1 MTYLNFQL
9 QPDLQQMKKWT
20 EKNMKRKNNTVN
32 INFVR
37 REEVKLFFDI
47 LKRARQVYEVQ

>member
-1 MTYLNFQL
+1 MTYLNFQF

-20 EKNMKRKNNTVN
+20 EKNLKRKNNTVN